1 MSEPNLPLREAT
13 IRCNLSLIQQ
23 MSASSN
29 QNHTAL
35 AEIAAN
41 NQSLLKDCSE
51 HITASGLTFEAAITQ
66 LENRWTELLCV
77 VDGTTGEGESFQPTY
92 SLLRSDGDVNICAE
106 SLQRFNRFCACSGQS
121 LPVWA
126 YVATMHG
133 YNSLIQM
140 EAFLRA
146 AGHET
151 NLAPCLETV
160 LLVEGNLARG
170 ASFASVLQGFES
182 ELATQ
187 EANQRRINTKVVI
200 DIASGE
206 VESRE
211 SYNYS
216 GPVAECCGP
225 SSSLKALNT
234 SVQGLLSS
242 AKSQATAVFGSASTV
257 FNNIMNSVQ
266 GIVAGGPSQAGFS
279 ESERSAMDA
288 AAVQNGATLS
298 RNAGAVAATE
308 AAIGGGNTVTPAG
321 GTQNA
326 VLQAKIA
333 AGEQTSE
340 QLSQIEQADFA
351 QGNANY
357 ERAVDQE
364 MKLPSVFD
372 ASTAATGA
380 ATNAAKEAGSV
391 QQEMDKQSNWW
402 QPMISSAIGGVTGML
417 TGGLMGGSGRPQQT
431 MSPGGW
437 ANDMQTAAAS
447 GPVPTTT
454 STLPNQIG

>member
-1 MSEPNLPLREAT
+1 M
-13 IRCNLSLIQQ
+13 
-23 MSASSN
+23 
-29 QNHTAL
+29 NHSAL
-35 AEIAAN
+35 AELVTSNQFLLRDAAAFV
-41 NQSLLKDCSE
+41 
-51 HITASGLTFEAAITQ
+51 ITGGLDFEAAVAAMDQ
-66 LENRWTELLCV
+66 HWTELLCV

-140 EAFLRA
+140 EKFLHNS
-146 AGHET
+146 GHELDLSSVMQEVLSCEQL
-151 NLAPCLETV
+151 LAQGVDFAKILEG
-160 LLVEGNLARG
+160 VE
-170 ASFASVLQGFES
+170 SVTGK
-182 ELATQ
+182 
-187 EANQRRINTKVVI
+187 RISTRVVI

-211 SYNYS
+211 SFNYS
-216 GPVAECCGP
+216 GPVELACGP

-234 SVQGLLSS
+234 STTQLLNS
-242 AKSQATAVFGSASTV
+242 AKSQATQVFGDSSTV
-257 FNNIMNSVQ
+257 FNNLLASTQ
-266 GIVAGGPSQAGFS
+266 GIVAGGPSQAGYS
-279 ESERSAMDA
+279 QPELDAMNA

-308 AAIGGGNTVTPAG
+308 AAIGGGNAVTPAG

-333 AGEQTSE
+333 AGVQTANAE
-340 QLSQIEQADFA
+340 NEIMQKDYA

-357 ERAVDQE
+357 EQAVGQE
-364 MKLPSVFD
+364 VKLPGVFD

-380 ATNAAKEAGSV
+380 ATNAAREAGSV

-402 QPMISSAIGGVTGML
+402 QPMISSAIGGVTGL
-417 TGGLMGGSGRPQQT
+417 VGQGLMSKFGGSPQET
-431 MSPGGW
+431 MSTGGW

-454 STLPNQIG
+454 STLPNQI